1 MLNYF
6 VTLHSTETEE
16 IVGHV
21 APIEPMDIDKFDD
34 VLRVSWADYEKQA
47 DDDDYCIE
55 GFVEFHN
62 KNYEPQID
70 WVVESF
76 IQL

>member
-34 VLRVSWADYEKQA
+34 ILRVSWERYEKEC
-47 DDDDYCIE
+47 DEDDYCIE

-62 KNYEPQID
+62 ENYDTKID
-70 WVVESF
+70 WVVGSF

>member
-6 VTLHSTETEE
+6 VTLHSTDSED
-16 IVGHV
+16 IIGHV

-34 VLRVSWADYEKQA
+34 ILRVSWKAYEQQA
-47 DDDDYCIE
+47 DDDDYGIE

-62 KNYEPQID
+62 ENYEPQID
-70 WVVESF
+70 YVIGSF